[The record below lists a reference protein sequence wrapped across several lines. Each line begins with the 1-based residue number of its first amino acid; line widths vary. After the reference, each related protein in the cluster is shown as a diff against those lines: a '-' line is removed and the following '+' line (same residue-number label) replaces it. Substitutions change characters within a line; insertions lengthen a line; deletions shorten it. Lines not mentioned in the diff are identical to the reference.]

1 MITSLRK
8 NLSSLDSISIVGM
21 FLSFACAIHCMAFP
35 LIVLIAPLTGVAFF
49 ENEILENLS
58 LVVSILIAAF
68 SLFSGF
74 KTHRK
79 FQLIVLFLLAIL
91 ILVGSNMFIPTLFK
105 PWTDALGAFSI
116 ATTLF
121 WNLKLTHTHQE
132 NCKH

>member
-8 NLSSLDSISIVGM
+8 NISSLESISVVGM

-35 LIVLIAPLTGVAFF
+35 LLVLIAPLTGVAFF

-79 FQLIVLFLLAIL
+79 L
-91 ILVGSNMFIPTLFK
+91 
-105 PWTDALGAFSI
+105 
-116 ATTLF
+116 
-121 WNLKLTHTHQE
+121 
-132 NCKH
+132 